1 MRYPL
6 AGLTGTTAAPII
18 TSDLKWSEED
28 TMRGNKNVLVQLN
41 AALKAELT
49 AIIQYM
55 VQAEM
60 CDGWGYAR
68 LGGEIKK
75 QAIEEMRHAEGL
87 IERILFL
94 DGTPAVDITLTPR
107 ISPNVKAQ
115 LEDDLKD
122 ESDAV
127 LQYNGAIKV
136 CREAGDN
143 GTRELFQAMVK
154 DEEEHTNQL
163 EARLNAIR
171 EIGIE
176 NWLAQQLKEDK

>member
-68 LGGEIKK
+68 LGDEIKK

>member
-1 MRYPL
+1 
-6 AGLTGTTAAPII
+6 
-18 TSDLKWSEED
+18 
-28 TMRGNKNVLVQLN
+28 MRGDKNVLSELN
-41 AALKAELT
+41 AALKAELI
-49 AIIQYM
+49 AVVQYM

-60 CDGWGYAR
+60 CENWGYGR
-68 LGGEIKK
+68 LAGEIKK
-75 QAIEEMRHAEGL
+75 QAIEEMRHSEGL

-122 ESDAV
+122 ETDAIK
-127 LQYNGAIKV
+127 QYNGAIKV

-143 GTRELFQAMVK
+143 GSRELFQGLLK
-154 DEEEHTNQL
+154 DEEGHTDTL
-163 EARLNAIR
+163 EAWLNAIR

-176 NWLAQQLKEDK
+176 NWLAQQMKEGK

>member
-1 MRYPL
+1 
-6 AGLTGTTAAPII
+6 
-18 TSDLKWSEED
+18 
-28 TMRGNKNVLVQLN
+28 MRGDKDVILHLN

-49 AIIQYM
+49 AIVQYM

-60 CDGWGYAR
+60 CENWGYGR
-68 LGGEIKK
+68 LAGAIKK

-94 DGTPAVDITLTPR
+94 DGTPVVAIKLAPK

-115 LEDDLKD
+115 LEDNLKD
-122 ESDAV
+122 ETDAV
-127 LQYNGAIKV
+127 AQYNAAIKV

-143 GTRELFQAMVK
+143 GTRELFQKMVK
-154 DEEEHTNQL
+154 DEEGHTDTL
-163 EARLNAIR
+163 ESWLNAIR

-176 NWLAQQLKEDK
+176 NWLAQQMKEGK